1 MVKKGCAMGAVTA
14 HHRVDFVRDDA
25 IRTTPE
31 AETFQPSIQ
40 PITKNMGPAPFI
52 RWNLKAARL
61 LSVCEESEA
70 MRAGF
75 RLENSRGGDCR
86 MTDTTIVMPAEAKAG
101 SPLSWSAAIAGAL
114 AATAVTLIIIALGS
128 GIGLSFASPY
138 SGPSAKTMTIAAAV
152 WLLMAETMGFA
163 TGGYLAGRLRSPAY
177 DGVIGETT
185 FRDAAQGL
193 LVWALGVVA
202 MASLAGLLGFF
213 AAGAT
218 AHVTAGAAAGAARG
232 QGMAS
237 ANGPTD
243 YFVDLMFRPAPSV
256 ATAAG
261 QRPTSDTVG
270 IAPAG
275 AQPALSNEARAEIT
289 RILARSVSQARI
301 DDSDRAYLA
310 QVVAAR
316 TGLSPEEAQRRVS
329 EVEAKAREAADTAA
343 KAAAYVSFWTFMA
356 LLFGGAA
363 ATLGGMLGGQLRD
376 AETRAA

>member
-1 MVKKGCAMGAVTA
+1 
-14 HHRVDFVRDDA
+14 
-25 IRTTPE
+25 
-31 AETFQPSIQ
+31 
-40 PITKNMGPAPFI
+40 
-52 RWNLKAARL
+52 
-61 LSVCEESEA
+61 
-70 MRAGF
+70 
-75 RLENSRGGDCR
+75 
-86 MTDTTIVMPAEAKAG
+86 MTDTAIVRREMVVTGDSDRG

-114 AATAVTLIIIALGS
+114 AATAVTFIIVALGS

-138 SGPSAKTMTIAAAV
+138 GGPSAKTMTIAAAI

-185 FRDAAQGL
+185 FRDGAQGL
-193 LVWALGVVA
+193 LVWAIGVVA
-202 MASLAGLLGFF
+202 MASLAGLLAIF

-218 AHVTAGAAAGAARG
+218 AHVTAGAAAGMGAARG
-232 QGMAS
+232 QTGAS
-237 ANGPTD
+237 ATGVSD
-243 YFVDLMFRPAPSV
+243 YFVDLMFRPAPST

-261 QRPTSDTVG
+261 QRPAADTVG

-275 AQPALSNEARAEIT
+275 AQPALSNEMRAEMT
-289 RILARSVSQARI
+289 RILARSATQGRL
-301 DDSDRAYLA
+301 DDNDRAYLI

-316 TGLSPEEAQRRVS
+316 TGLSQDEAQRRVS
-329 EVEAKAREAADTAA
+329 DVEAKARDAADTAA
-343 KAAAYVSFWTFMA
+343 KAAAYFSFWTFMA